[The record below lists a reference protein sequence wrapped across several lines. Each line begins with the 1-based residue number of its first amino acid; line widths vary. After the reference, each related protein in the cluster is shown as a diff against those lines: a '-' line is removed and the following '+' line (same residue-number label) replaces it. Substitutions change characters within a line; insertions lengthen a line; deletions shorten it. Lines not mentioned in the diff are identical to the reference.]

1 MIEDKIIDELPEEIK
16 KQAELACEEGCL
28 IDNPVRTWLDGFA
41 FCLQGR
47 ADTYIDNVNDLIKE
61 VRGVLYI
68 IKNCPKNE
76 LALDRAIFR
85 VEEVLK
91 ELNK

>member
-1 MIEDKIIDELPEEIK
+1 MIRDKIIDELPEEIK

-41 FCLQGR
+41 FCLEGKITCYEAR
-47 ADTYIDNVNDLIKE
+47 VNNLVKE
-61 VRGVLYI
+61 ARGVLHI

-85 VEEVLK
+85 VEEALK
-91 ELNK
+91 EFTV